1 VQRCSLP
8 ALAAANNGD
17 LLGAVDRAEAA
28 WASCAAVVDVIVDC
42 QAAADQVKAKP

>member
-1 VQRCSLP
+1 MS
-8 ALAAANNGD
+8 AADNRD

-28 WASCAAVVDVIVDC
+28 WAACAAVVDVIVDC